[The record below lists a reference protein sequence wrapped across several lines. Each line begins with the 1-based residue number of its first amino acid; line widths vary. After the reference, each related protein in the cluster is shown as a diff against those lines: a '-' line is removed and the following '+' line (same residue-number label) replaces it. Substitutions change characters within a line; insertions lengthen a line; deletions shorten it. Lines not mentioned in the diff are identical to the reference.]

1 VTDGDG
7 DVQHR
12 TRMLSLAKAQNG
24 DELDKFLKKARE
36 FSAQL
41 LLEPKLDGLAINAS
55 YLNGELVQVSTRGD
69 SRTGQNV
76 TSRALEATITGLPK
90 TIPFKGDLEVRG
102 ELFMLRSHFE
112 AAQKFR
118 VKHGRPEYKNPRNAV
133 SGAILSKDAS
143 RLEGLK
149 MTYAIY
155 DYIVYSPEN
164 KEDSYHQL
172 MREAANAGFTPA
184 LSLMPSITGSTI
196 MERVI
201 AFGEIRDSVGVPTD
215 GVVVKVNSL
224 TLREKMGSGERHP
237 HWAVAYKY
245 EAEIKPTVLR
255 SITRDVGRTGA
266 VSYTANFEPVE
277 LSESVVAKATLNNA
291 RFIDLLDL
299 HIGDVVLVRK
309 ANEIIPEVVGV
320 DFTARAGKNLPRY
333 VAPTTCPNCDSALD
347 TTSSVVWRCL
357 NPGCAQVP
365 TIVHAV
371 NRDNLDIEG
380 LSTQLVELLVDAGYI
395 EDVTDLY
402 NLTVAKLAELPTGRV
417 SKDGQMGVLGTV
429 VATKL
434 VKAIQDSKNQ
444 PLNRVL
450 SSLGVRFMGRTFGR
464 RFAAHFKTFDAAVT
478 ATVEQMQNV
487 EGVKDKAVVIR
498 AELDNRAALLDK
510 YRNVGFTQINS
521 ASPTAVAGS
530 KKLDGQNIVI
540 TGTVPGYSRNEAK
553 ELVEKHGG
561 VAGSSVSSRTTLLV
575 APATERDTSKAK
587 EALKRGIRIIT
598 PEEFLSSLA

>member
-1 VTDGDG
+1 TDGDG

-215 GVVVKVNSL
+215 G
-224 TLREKMGSGERHP
+224 
-237 HWAVAYKY
+237 
-245 EAEIKPTVLR
+245 
-255 SITRDVGRTGA
+255 
-266 VSYTANFEPVE
+266 
-277 LSESVVAKATLNNA
+277 
-291 RFIDLLDL
+291 
-299 HIGDVVLVRK
+299 
-309 ANEIIPEVVGV
+309 
-320 DFTARAGKNLPRY
+320 
-333 VAPTTCPNCDSALD
+333 
-347 TTSSVVWRCL
+347 
-357 NPGCAQVP
+357 
-365 TIVHAV
+365 
-371 NRDNLDIEG
+371 
-380 LSTQLVELLVDAGYI
+380 
-395 EDVTDLY
+395 
-402 NLTVAKLAELPTGRV
+402 
-417 SKDGQMGVLGTV
+417 
-429 VATKL
+429 
-434 VKAIQDSKNQ
+434 
-444 PLNRVL
+444 
-450 SSLGVRFMGRTFGR
+450 
-464 RFAAHFKTFDAAVT
+464 
-478 ATVEQMQNV
+478 
-487 EGVKDKAVVIR
+487 
-498 AELDNRAALLDK
+498 
-510 YRNVGFTQINS
+510 
-521 ASPTAVAGS
+521 
-530 KKLDGQNIVI
+530 
-540 TGTVPGYSRNEAK
+540 
-553 ELVEKHGG
+553 
-561 VAGSSVSSRTTLLV
+561 
-575 APATERDTSKAK
+575 
-587 EALKRGIRIIT
+587 
-598 PEEFLSSLA
+598 